1 MYNINHPPPPPHIP
15 HWPVLSCVKVNHA
28 CCLSE
33 FFKFLLHHLHI
44 HWFKKKAK
52 DSNYWKFFFRKIL
65 SWIIYYVCVC
75 CNLKQYIYV
84 HVFSLEHYIHETCMY
99 ACHSNAKYSHYI
111 IVRLFLCIFSWKIF
125 FVYYYFLFCLS
136 K

>member
-1 MYNINHPPPPPHIP
+1 ML
-15 HWPVLSCVKVNHA
+15 VA
-28 CCLSE
+28 CLNSSN
-33 FFKFLLHHLHI
+33 FFSIIYISIGL
-44 HWFKKKAK
+44 KKKAK

-125 FVYYYFLFCLS
+125 FVYYYFFFFCQSRRILIWNALELICTLCV
-136 K
+136 

>member
-1 MYNINHPPPPPHIP
+1 ML
-15 HWPVLSCVKVNHA
+15 VA
-28 CCLSE
+28 CLNSSN
-33 FFKFLLHHLHI
+33 FFSIIYISIGL
-44 HWFKKKAK
+44 KKKAK

-125 FVYYYFLFCLS
+125 LCIIIFFSFCQSRRILIWNALELICTLCV
-136 K
+136 